1 MVHAS
6 AVPYLEPL
14 SGDPDQLEQAGTH
27 YLSVADQIRE
37 VGRGLADLT
46 NRTESFGRA
55 ADALHERT
63 LDVSGA
69 VENVIPRY
77 ETTANAIKVYAVA
90 LADAQAEAQAALTVV
105 DDERNQLW
113 SLYTRQDQAEQDVY
127 LAAASGA
134 SDTSMD
140 DAHHELRRAGALV
153 RDREEA
159 LDVALRRFRDAEDA
173 KDEAARRAADAIRPV
188 LDQLD
193 DSFGDKVGAFFA
205 PVGDFLAMVDQWLA
219 DVLEQVLQ
227 WLSDVVVVVLAL
239 ALVVCAFVV
248 YSIPA
253 LLGWVTWDQ
262 VLDAGIGATMIL
274 LKGLAPILVPALW
287 AEVTSETPEMRF
299 TQVEVRTPTIDPYTE
314 AFTDAHKVDEL
325 GDVDKTVVQII
336 RVGTGPDGLPIWRV
350 IPPSTQDWELGS
362 DTGAANDLGS
372 NLTLM
377 LTPGEKAA
385 YERMVLQAMEK
396 AGIGPEDHVMMVGF
410 SQGGILAGKFAADP
424 DLPYNIEAIV
434 VAGAP
439 IDAMDI
445 PSDVS
450 VVSYQ
455 HRGDP
460 VHRLDG
466 EAPKPPHDRWATID
480 TDPWDGP
487 TAPSSSPFI
496 DAGRHDAEKYASTA
510 NHLSDGSLRDGG
522 YVSSTTQ
529 DTFETIRA
537 DQSMFFGDKEIYY
550 TYEGSE

>member
-14 SGDPDQLEQAGTH
+14 SGEPDQLEQAGTH

-37 VGRGLADLT
+37 VSRGLADLS

-69 VENVIPRY
+69 VEDVIPRY

-90 LADAQAEAQAALTVV
+90 LADAQAEARTALTVV

-153 RDREEA
+153 RDHEEA

-173 KDEAARRAADAIRPV
+173 KDAAALRAADAIRPV

-227 WLSDVVVVVLAL
+227 WLSDVVVIVLAI
-239 ALVVCAFVV
+239 ALVAFSFVV

-287 AEVTSETPEMRF
+287 AEVASETPEMRF
-299 TQVEVRTPTIDPYTE
+299 TGVTVESPSGDPYTQ
-314 AFTDAHKVDEL
+314 AFKDAE
-325 GDVDKTVVQII
+325 DVDLLGGADSTAVRIV
-336 RVGTGPDGLPIWRV
+336 RVGTGPDGLPVWRV

-377 LTPGEKAA
+377 LAPDQQAA

-396 AGIGPEDHVMMVGF
+396 AGIGPQDHVMMVGF

-445 PSDVS
+445 PSGVS

-466 EAPKPPHDRWATID
+466 EAPPSPHDRWVTVETD
-480 TDPWDGP
+480 TWDGP
-487 TAPSSSPFI
+487 SAPSSSPFF
-496 DAGRHDAEKYASTA
+496 DAGRHHAGKYSTTAE
-510 NHLSDGSLRDGG
+510 HLSDGSLHDGG
-522 YVSSTTQ
+522 YVSGSTQ
-529 DTFETIRA
+529 DAFEKIRA
-537 DQSMFFGDKEIYY
+537 DQSIFFGDSETYY

>member
-14 SGDPDQLEQAGTH
+14 SGEPGQLEQAGTR
-27 YLSVADQIRE
+27 YLSVAEQIRE
-37 VGRGLADLT
+37 VSRGLADLS

-69 VENVIPRY
+69 VEDVIPRY
-77 ETTANAIKVYAVA
+77 ETTAHAIKVYAVA
-90 LADAQAEAQAALTVV
+90 LADAQAEARTALAVV

-134 SDTSMD
+134 SGNAMD
-140 DAHHELRRAGALV
+140 DAHDEVRRAGALV

-159 LDVALRRFRDAEDA
+159 LDVAVRRFQDAEDA

-188 LDQLD
+188 LDQLN

-227 WLSDVVVVVLAL
+227 WLSDVVVIVLAF
-239 ALVVCAFVV
+239 ALVVLAFVV

-274 LKGLAPILVPALW
+274 LQGLAPILVPALW
-287 AEVTSETPEMRF
+287 AEVASETPEMRF
-299 TQVEVRTPTIDPYTE
+299 TGVTVESPTDDPY
-314 AFTDAHKVDEL
+314 AQALKDAQ
-325 GDVDKTVVQII
+325 DVDLLGGADSTVVRIV

-372 NLTLM
+372 NLALM
-377 LTPGEKAA
+377 LTPDQQAA

-439 IDAMDI
+439 VDAMDI
-445 PSDVS
+445 PSGVS

-466 EAPKPPHDRWATID
+466 EAPTAPHDRWVTVETD
-480 TDPWDGP
+480 TWDGP
-487 TAPSSSPFI
+487 SAPSSSPFF
-496 DAGRHDAEKYASTA
+496 DAGRHDAGEYSTTA
-510 NHLSDGSLRDGG
+510 QHLSDGSLHDGG
-522 YVSSTTQ
+522 YVSDSTQ
-529 DTFETIRA
+529 DAFEQIRA
-537 DQSMFFGDKEIYY
+537 DQSIFFGDSETYY